1 MQLDYPAYTFIEGAD
16 FHWQPTTKTI
26 HFVNGDD
33 PAFLLH
39 ELAHAILD
47 HSTYRRDIALI
58 DIERDAWQ
66 LARTSLAS
74 KYLVLVSEATVED
87 ALDTY
92 RDWLHARSSCPA
104 CHATGVQ
111 TASHQYHCLVC
122 NCDWRVN
129 GALSCRL
136 RRQKIQ

>member
-26 HFVNGDD
+26 HFVSGGD

-47 HSTYRRDIALI
+47 HTTYQQDIALI

-74 KYLVLVSEATVED
+74 KYLVLVSEATIED

-92 RDWLHARSSCPA
+92 RDWLHTRSSCPT

-111 TASHQYHCLVC
+111 TASHHYHCLVC
-122 NCDWRVN
+122 NSDWRVN